1 MIAESKASA
10 LSRTISYISLE
21 IILAGRPF
29 FGFTIKRH
37 MKKKTVISNAEETD
51 RIHRDP
57 LQPEKSFSWF
67 PCAG

>member
-1 MIAESKASA
+1 MIAESKASE
-10 LSRTISYISLE
+10 LSRTNSYISLE

-29 FGFTIKRH
+29 FGFTAKDTL
-37 MKKKTVISNAEETD
+37 KKTITSNAEETD

-67 PCAG
+67 PYAG